1 MQLASELS
9 LALAGL
15 EAAGDR
21 PADVL
26 RSQLDAAR
34 AGGCRAVQLNGAA
47 PGVRPREL
55 DRSGRRDIAAMLK
68 RLELGFS
75 GIDLFVPPEHLLSPA
90 QQDRAVGAIGA
101 AVEMAA
107 ELAGLTGGGRVVAV
121 ELPEKL
127 TSEVRAALAATCDR
141 HGVRLADCAWRPG
154 LERPAAA
161 PMALGLDPAAVLM
174 GGGDP
179 AAEAARLGPA
189 VACARLS
196 DVSAAGRVSPG
207 SGRLDLLA
215 YRIAL
220 GVGGAA
226 MPVVLDLRGV
236 REQGGAVKRAAAA
249 WSA

>member
-1 MQLASELS
+1 MELS
-9 LALAGL
+9 LSLAGL
-15 EAAGDR
+15 EVAADR

-26 RSQLDAAR
+26 RAQLEAAR

-47 PGVRPREL
+47 PGVRAREL

-68 RLELGFS
+68 RMELGLS
-75 GIDLFVPPEHLLSPA
+75 GIDLFVPPEHLVSTA
-90 QQDRAVGAIGA
+90 NQDRAVGAIEA

-127 TSEVRAALAATCDR
+127 AIEVRAALGAACDR
-141 HGVRLADCAWRPG
+141 HGVRLADCAWRAG
-154 LERPAAA
+154 MERPGPGPVA
-161 PMALGLDPAAVLM
+161 MGLDPAAVLM

-179 AAEAARLGPA
+179 AAEAARLGSG

-236 REQGGAVKRAAAA
+236 RDQGGAVKAAVGA
-249 WSA
+249 WGASGER